1 MEKMEEGVK
10 TNKGLGTMLE
20 ESIDSFY
27 SFEHTCI
34 ERIKEYPKYKRYLLY
49 PVTIM
54 NGNVLGILTSI
65 TTCLSM
71 NIFTSFISFQS
82 GTFFDLIIWTL
93 RFIFAIMF
101 NICIVRLSIM
111 CTILKDKDI
120 ENRNNGIMRAERL
133 VDRLNEYDSAYN
145 KIRKEVVWGIV
156 SMMVLFTLIIIFPIG
171 RFFIINRANIGAFIH
186 SAKLYFDELILY
198 LKSFN

>member
-1 MEKMEEGVK
+1 MEKMDEGVK
-10 TNKGLGTMLE
+10 SNKGLGTMLE

-27 SFEHTCI
+27 SFEPTCI
-34 ERIKEYPKYKRYLLY
+34 KRIKEYPKYKRYLLY

-71 NIFTSFISFQS
+71 NIFTNFISFQS
-82 GTFFDLIIWTL
+82 GSIFDLIIWTL

-111 CTILKDKDI
+111 CTILKDKDL
-120 ENRNNGIMRAERL
+120 ENQCKGKLRAERL
-133 VDRLNEYDSAYN
+133 VDRLDEYDSTYN

-156 SMMVLFTLIIIFPIG
+156 SMLFLFILIIIFPIG
-171 RFFIINRANIGAFIH
+171 RFFIINRANIGALIQ
-186 SAKLYFDELILY
+186 SAMLYFDELILY
-198 LKSFN
+198 LKLFK